1 MARPKKYKISLTDD
15 ELKMLK
21 SVMRK
26 KKTSKTVRNRCQII
40 IDLDEAHGKVLTHEQ
55 SAKTNCVCMATIT
68 NTVKLYSEKGIEGIT
83 SLNRNVNSDQ
93 ARRKFDGRAEAR
105 IIEIACSPAP
115 EGHSRWTLRLLE
127 EQAKIVLD
135 VPVSKD
141 TIGRALK
148 KNKLRPHMNDY
159 WCIPSKE
166 DADFVAC
173 MEDVLDVYELP
184 YDPARP
190 VVCMDE
196 KPYQLLG
203 DAREPLPMRPGD
215 DLKTDSEYKRNGTC
229 SIFAFVEPL
238 GGKHH
243 VSVHEHR
250 TAIDWAQEIKYLS
263 DVMFPDAEKII
274 LVMDNLNTHK
284 AASLYKA
291 FPPAEARRIIKR
303 LEIHYTPKHGS
314 WLNMAEIELNVMTR
328 QCLSRRID
336 TITRLKNELSAWET
350 ERNRDEA
357 KIRWHFQTGD
367 AREKLISLYPIIS
380 SVTS

>member
-1 MARPKKYKISLTDD
+1 
-15 ELKMLK
+15 
-21 SVMRK
+21 
-26 KKTSKTVRNRCQII
+26 
-40 IDLDEAHGKVLTHEQ
+40 
-55 SAKTNCVCMATIT
+55 
-68 NTVKLYSEKGIEGIT
+68 
-83 SLNRNVNSDQ
+83 
-93 ARRKFDGRAEAR
+93 
-105 IIEIACSPAP
+105 
-115 EGHSRWTLRLLE
+115 
-127 EQAKIVLD
+127 
-135 VPVSKD
+135 
-141 TIGRALK
+141 
-148 KNKLRPHMNDY
+148 MNDY

-173 MEDVLDVYELP
+173 MEDVIDVYELP
-184 YDPARP
+184 YNPARP

-203 DAREPLPMRPGD
+203 DVREPLPMRPGD
-215 DLKTDSEYKRNGTC
+215 DQKTDSEYKRNGTC

-284 AASLYKA
+284 AAPLYKA
-291 FPPAEARRIIKR
+291 FAPAEARRIIKR

-314 WLNMAEIELNVMTR
+314 WLDMAEIELNVMTR

-336 TITRLKNELSAWET
+336 TIARLKNELSAWET
-350 ERNRDEA
+350 ERNRDGA

-380 SVTS
+380 SATS